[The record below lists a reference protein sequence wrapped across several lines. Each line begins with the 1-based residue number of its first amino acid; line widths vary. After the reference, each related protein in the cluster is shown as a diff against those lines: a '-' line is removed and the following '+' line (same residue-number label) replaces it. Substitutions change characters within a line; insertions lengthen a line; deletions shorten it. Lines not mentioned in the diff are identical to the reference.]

1 MSLFQIRAVVL
12 CLVINMLDGF
22 DILVIA
28 FLAPEVARQWSLSPE
43 ALGILFSAGLAG
55 MTFGS
60 LFLSPLADVYG
71 RRPAVLTSL
80 VVTTIGMLASALT
93 ENLMQLTVARAITGL
108 GIGTMIASLATIV
121 AEYSTDRRRA
131 AAISFSMAGY
141 PIGAIVGGIVTVY
154 LLEAFDWQTVFIFGG
169 VVTGLMIPL
178 ALVFLPESIEYL
190 LTRRAED
197 TLTRVNRVLVSMK
210 KAPLESLPET
220 DEKPVAVTSPV
231 TKLFTSTLRKQTV
244 LIWAC
249 FFLTMSSL
257 YFAQTWTPKIMVDA
271 GFDVSEGVSIG
282 VLIQIGALIGIL
294 IIGLLTAKRS
304 IYATTA
310 ILMGFGFVA
319 MLAFS
324 FTLEQVEFLYV
335 LAVCIGLGVNA
346 AVIALYAIVLEVYPV
361 DIRVTGIGW
370 AIGVGRFS
378 AILTPAIAGLLLGA
392 GIELTMLYCL
402 FAVPMLLAVGS
413 VLAIRSR
420 KFS

>member
-1 MSLFQIRAVVL
+1 
-12 CLVINMLDGF
+12 
-22 DILVIA
+22 
-28 FLAPEVARQWSLSPE
+28 
-43 ALGILFSAGLAG
+43 
-55 MTFGS
+55 
-60 LFLSPLADVYG
+60 
-71 RRPAVLTSL
+71 
-80 VVTTIGMLASALT
+80 
-93 ENLMQLTVARAITGL
+93 
-108 GIGTMIASLATIV
+108 MIASLAAIV

-141 PIGAIVGGIVTVY
+141 PIGAIFGGIVTVY

-178 ALVFLPESIEYL
+178 ALVFLPESIEHL

-197 TLTRVNRVLVSMK
+197 TLTRVNRVLVRMK

-220 DEKPVAVTSPV
+220 DGKPVAVTSPV
-231 TKLFTSTLRKQTV
+231 TELFASTLRKQTV

-271 GFDVSEGVSIG
+271 GFDVSEGVTIG
-282 VLIQIGALIGIL
+282 VLIQVGALIGIL

-304 IYATTA
+304 IYATAA

-420 KFS
+420 RFP